1 MIELDRP
8 HCNKDRMI
16 KILDIG
22 DKVPDFELPS
32 SSGREMSLSD
42 FKGKKIVLYFYPK
55 DDTPGCTVEACDF
68 RDTQAD
74 FSALNAIIVG
84 VSKDALNSHE
94 KFIEKYKLPFVLL
107 SDTDL
112 KLMEAFGVWKE
123 KTMYGKTALGVSRST
138 FLIDENGILIKAWP
152 NIKATGHVGK
162 VLEELKNL

>member
-1 MIELDRP
+1 MAKTLA
-8 HCNKDRMI
+8 
-16 KILDIG
+16 LG
-22 DKVPDFELPS
+22 DKVPDLKLPS
-32 SSGREMSLSD
+32 STGEEMSLAD

-55 DDTPGCTVEACDF
+55 DDTPGCTTEACDF
-68 RDTQAD
+68 RDSQED
-74 FSALNAIIVG
+74 FSKLNAVVVG

-94 KFIEKYKLPFVLL
+94 KFIAKYKIPFVLL

-138 FLIDENGILIKAWP
+138 FLIDENGVLVKAWL
-152 NIKATGHVGK
+152 NVKATGHVGK